1 MKKTKTQKKNIEWEV
16 KKLGE
21 VCNLIKG
28 KKPKT
33 FSKTGKPYLTA
44 KSIRGGDYPQL
55 TEEKEKV
62 VFVNSE
68 DIVIIMDGSNSG
80 EMFQNLDGVLAST
93 MGVLSFDKQKI
104 NTRFLLYF
112 LIGYSEE
119 FTKSRTGSAIPHLNK
134 EQFENLLFPIIPISE
149 QKRIVKILDEVFAD
163 IEKAKENAEKNLEN
177 AKELFESYLQGV
189 FENKGDD
196 WEVTTIGNSCDLLTG
211 GTPSK
216 AKKEYFKDGKI
227 NWLVSGD
234 INKKEILN
242 CEGRITGLG
251 LKNSNAKYLPLNSVM
266 IALNGQGKTRGTVA
280 MLRIKATCNQ
290 SLVSIYPKDIT
301 KLLPE
306 LIFENLRGRYDE
318 IRKLTGDAGTE
329 RRGLNMPI
337 IRKIK
342 ISFPKSLKTQKEIVK
357 KLDELSGR
365 MEEYEVI
372 LRSKIADLEELKKS
386 VLQKAFEGK
395 L

>member
-1 MKKTKTQKKNIEWEV
+1 MTKKKDWKV

-21 VCNLIKG
+21 VCDLIKG

-44 KSIRGGDYPQL
+44 KSIRGSDEPQL
-55 TEEKEKV
+55 TKEKEKV
-62 VFVNSE
+62 VVVNPE

-93 MGVLSFDKQKI
+93 MGVLSFDKEKI

-134 EQFENLLFPIIPISE
+134 EQFNDLLLPIISLDE

-177 AKELFESYLQGV
+177 AKELFESYLQSV

-196 WEVTTIGNSCDLLTG
+196 WEEKKLGEVCNVIGG

-216 AKKEYFKDGKI
+216 AESNFSKYYNGNIFWATVRDMNSDSLIKTEHKITKEAVKKSSTNIIRANNIVMVSRVGLGKI
-227 NWLVSGD
+227 CIVKND
-234 INKKEILN
+234 TAINQDLRGIIPKQEDEILV
-242 CEGRITGLG
+242 
-251 LKNSNAKYLPLNSVM
+251 KYLFWRLKSLSKY
-266 IALNGQGKTRGTVA
+266 IIDNGSGATVHGVK
-280 MLRIKATCNQ
+280 LPFIKN
-290 SLVSIYPKDIT
+290 IYIP
-301 KLLPE
+301 
-306 LIFENLRGRYDE
+306 
-318 IRKLTGDAGTE
+318 
-329 RRGLNMPI
+329 
-337 IRKIK
+337 
-342 ISFPKSLKTQKEIVK
+342 FPKSLKTQKQIVE
-357 KLDELSGR
+357 KLDGLSGR
-365 MEEYEVI
+365 VEEYEAI

-386 VLQKAFEGK
+386 VLEKAFEGR